1 MSRENIETSRRGL
14 EEAFNAGKLD
24 VIDEIS
30 SDDFVGHDP
39 LAGDQDTEASKQQVA
54 TYREAF
60 PDIEITID
68 EIFAAGDKVV
78 MRWSGLG
85 TFKNPLMGMQPTGE
99 KGAPVHG
106 ITIDRFDDDGKIA
119 ESWTQWDT
127 MTFMRNIGAVP
138 EGAAAGT
145 SS

>member
-14 EEAFNAGKLD
+14 EEAFNEGNLD

-39 LAGDQDTEASKQQVA
+39 LLGDVDTEASKQQVA

-78 MRWSGLG
+78 IRWTGLG
-85 TFKNPLMGMQPTGE
+85 TFKNPLMGQQPTGE
-99 KGAPVHG
+99 KGDPVHG
-106 ITIDRFDDDGKIA
+106 ITIDQFDDDGKIA

-127 MTFMRNIGAVP
+127 MTFMRNLGAVP
-138 EGAAAGT
+138 EGAATAG
-145 SS
+145 

>member
-1 MSRENIETSRRGL
+1 MSRENMKTSRRIL
-14 EEAFNAGKLD
+14 EESFNSGNLE
-24 VIDEIS
+24 VIDEVS

-39 LAGDQDTEASKQQVA
+39 LAGDQDTEAAKQQVA

-60 PDIEITID
+60 PDIEIAIE

-78 MRWSGLG
+78 IRWSGSG
-85 TFKNPLMGMQPTGE
+85 TFKNPLMGQQPTGE
-99 KGAPVHG
+99 RGDPVRG

-127 MTFMRNIGAVP
+127 MTFMRNLGAVP
-138 EGAAAGT
+138 EGAATGA
-145 SS
+145 

>member
-1 MSRENIETSRRGL
+1 MSRENMATSRRGL
-14 EEAFNAGKLD
+14 EEAFNQGNLD

-39 LAGDQDTEASKQQVA
+39 LMGDQDTEASKQQVA

-78 MRWSGLG
+78 LRWTGIG
-85 TFKNPLMGMQPTGE
+85 TFKNPLMGQNPTGE
-99 KGAPVHG
+99 KGDPVHG

-127 MTFMRNIGAVP
+127 MTFMRNLGAGP
-138 EGAAAGT
+138 EGAAAA
-145 SS
+145 S

>member
-14 EEAFNAGKLD
+14 EEAFNAGNLD

-30 SDDFVGHDP
+30 SDDFVSHDP
-39 LAGDQDTEASKQQVA
+39 LAGEQDTEASKQQVA
-54 TYREAF
+54 SYREAF
-60 PDIEITID
+60 PDIEITIE

-106 ITIDRFDDDGKIA
+106 ITIDRFGDDGKIA

-127 MTFMRNIGAVP
+127 MTFMRNIGVVP
-138 EGAAAGT
+138 EGAAAGAG
-145 SS
+145 S

>member
-1 MSRENIETSRRGL
+1 MSRENLETSRRAL
-14 EEAFNAGKLD
+14 EEAFNSGNLD
-24 VIDEIS
+24 VIDEVS

-39 LAGDQDTEASKQQVA
+39 LTGDQDTEAAKQQVA

-60 PDIEITID
+60 PDLEITIE

-78 MRWSGLG
+78 TRWSGNG
-85 TFKNPLMGMQPTGE
+85 TFKNPLMGQQPTGE
-99 KGAPVHG
+99 RGDPVLG

-127 MTFMRNIGAVP
+127 MTFLRNIGVVP
-138 EGAAAGT
+138 EGAAA
-145 SS
+145 SA

>member
-1 MSRENIETSRRGL
+1 MSRENMETSRRGL
-14 EEAFNAGKLD
+14 EEAFNEGNLD

-39 LAGDQDTEASKQQVA
+39 LLGDVGTEASKQQVA

-78 MRWSGLG
+78 IRWTGLG
-85 TFKNPLMGMQPTGE
+85 TFKNPLMGQQPTGE
-99 KGAPVHG
+99 KGDPVHG
-106 ITIDRFDDDGKIA
+106 ITIDQFDDDGKIA

-127 MTFMRNIGAVP
+127 MTFMRNLGAVP
-138 EGAAAGT
+138 EGAATAG
-145 SS
+145 

>member
-1 MSRENIETSRRGL
+1 MSRENLETSRRAL
-14 EEAFNAGKLD
+14 EEAFNSGNLD
-24 VIDEIS
+24 VIDEVS

-39 LAGDQDTEASKQQVA
+39 LAGDQDTEAAKQQVA

-60 PDIEITID
+60 PDLEITIE

-78 MRWSGLG
+78 TRWSANG
-85 TFKNPLMGMQPTGE
+85 TFKNPLMGQQPTGE
-99 KGAPVHG
+99 RGDPVLG

-127 MTFMRNIGAVP
+127 MTFLRNIGVVP
-138 EGAAAGT
+138 ESAAA
-145 SS
+145 SA

>member
-1 MSRENIETSRRGL
+1 MSRENMDASRRGL
-14 EEAFNAGKLD
+14 EEAFNSGNLD

-39 LAGDQDTEASKQQVA
+39 LAGDQDVEASKQQVA
-54 TYREAF
+54 AYREAF

-78 MRWSGLG
+78 IRWSGLG
-85 TFKNPLMGMQPTGE
+85 TFQNPLMGQQPTGQ
-99 KGAPVHG
+99 KGDPVHG

-138 EGAAAGT
+138 EGAAAA
-145 SS
+145 S

>member
-1 MSRENIETSRRGL
+1 MSRENVETSRRGL
-14 EEAFNAGKLD
+14 EETFNEGNLD

-39 LAGDQDTEASKQQVA
+39 LAGDQDTEAAKQQVA
-54 TYREAF
+54 TYRDAY
-60 PDIEITID
+60 PDLEMTIE

-78 MRWSGLG
+78 IRWSATG

-99 KGAPVHG
+99 RGDPVEG
-106 ITIDRFDDDGKIA
+106 ITIDRYDDDGRIV

-127 MTFMRNIGAVP
+127 MRFMRNIGAVP
-138 EGAAAGT
+138 EGAATATG
-145 SS
+145 

>member
-14 EEAFNAGKLD
+14 EEAFNAGNLD
-24 VIDEIS
+24 VLDEIS
-30 SDDFVGHDP
+30 SEDFVGHDP
-39 LAGDQDTEASKQQVA
+39 LMGDQGTEGAKQQVA

-78 MRWSGLG
+78 MRWTGSG
-85 TFKNPLMGMQPTGE
+85 TFKNPLLGQQPTGE
-99 KGAPVHG
+99 RGDPVHG
-106 ITIDRFDDDGKIA
+106 ITIDRYDDDGKIA

-138 EGAAAGT
+138 EGAAAA
-145 SS
+145 S